1 MKINKKRKWLPS
13 RFLWR
18 ITLVNFL
25 VITIAII
32 VSGWAIYHTA
42 CFLVDG
48 MGNFTGAGQE
58 QFNATLFQYLILFGG
73 IGLFIGILVQFYFT
87 KKLLKPIEA
96 LVQSTKMLQ
105 QGIYPSPIPTEGD
118 DEIAELTKQYNELL
132 AQLQRNEA
140 YRNKL
145 VEDVSHELRTPIS
158 NLTGY
163 MHALKSGVMQ
173 GNPELFAALYEQTK
187 RLTDLVEQIEHLNE
201 WDTDHISHLKKERLS
216 ITHVMQQCVEIFR
229 LQLEEN
235 AIDLKME
242 MEETSLWIHQD
253 GIQQVFTNLLDNAI
267 RYYEEEA
274 VIYVRGQKQPNYY
287 QISIATRG
295 APIEDEKQSLIFERF
310 YRLEESRDRKTG
322 GSGLG
327 LAIAKEVMDNHD
339 GTIYVES
346 QNGFNTFTLQ
356 FPIDTE

>member
-1 MKINKKRKWLPS
+1 QQPILIVEDDAMIRDLIKVYLEYEGYEVIEAEDGEVAKAQYDKYDPSLLILDLMLPKVTGEEVCDWVREDRNDEDVVIIMLTAKSRSSDKISGLKMGADYYIRKPFEPDELIAQVKAALRRRKTTAGQKITSQGLMIQPRERTVHINGTEVEVTKHEFDLLYYLMAHPNVVFTREQLVQELYPHNQQQILDRTIDAHIKKIREKVEATPSKSKRIMKINKKRKWLPS

-132 AQLQRNEA
+132 AQLQRNE
-140 YRNKL
+140 
-145 VEDVSHELRTPIS
+145 
-158 NLTGY
+158 
-163 MHALKSGVMQ
+163 
-173 GNPELFAALYEQTK
+173 
-187 RLTDLVEQIEHLNE
+187 
-201 WDTDHISHLKKERLS
+201 
-216 ITHVMQQCVEIFR
+216 
-229 LQLEEN
+229 
-235 AIDLKME
+235 
-242 MEETSLWIHQD
+242 
-253 GIQQVFTNLLDNAI
+253 
-267 RYYEEEA
+267 
-274 VIYVRGQKQPNYY
+274 
-287 QISIATRG
+287 
-295 APIEDEKQSLIFERF
+295 
-310 YRLEESRDRKTG
+310 
-322 GSGLG
+322 
-327 LAIAKEVMDNHD
+327 
-339 GTIYVES
+339 
-346 QNGFNTFTLQ
+346 
-356 FPIDTE
+356 